1 MDNENRSCIDCGSA
15 ACRGKGGQF
24 PPFCRTEHLDEALL
38 ERSLEILKG
47 EENAFSVAA
56 AVNERDGY
64 GTKSR
69 IEETMHFAQ
78 LLGVKKIGIATC
90 AGLIHEANALARVLR
105 AQGYEV
111 TGIACKCGTVNKTE
125 LGIPERCLEVGQNIC
140 NPVLQALVL
149 NGEKTELNIALGLC
163 VGHDSMFYKYS
174 EAPVTTLSRQGPPA
188 LPRKPWAAVS
198 ARRLLETP
206 PETRPLPHRAAEQN
220 RRRKNRDTSN

>member
-105 AQGYEV
+105 QPPL
-111 TGIACKCGTVNKTE
+111 CKQV
-125 LGIPERCLEVGQNIC
+125 
-140 NPVLQALVL
+140 AH
-149 NGEKTELNIALGLC
+149 ALGTA
-163 VGHDSMFYKYS
+163 
-174 EAPVTTLSRQGPPA
+174 APCQTDPVART
-188 LPRKPWAAVS
+188 PR
-198 ARRLLETP
+198 R
-206 PETRPLPHRAAEQN
+206 N
-220 RRRKNRDTSN
+220 R

>member
-1 MDNENRSCIDCGSA
+1 
-15 ACRGKGGQF
+15 
-24 PPFCRTEHLDEALL
+24 
-38 ERSLEILKG
+38 
-47 EENAFSVAA
+47 
-56 AVNERDGY
+56 
-64 GTKSR
+64 
-69 IEETMHFAQ
+69 MHFAQ

-163 VGHDSMFYKYS
+163 VGHDSMFYK
-174 EAPVTTLSRQGPPA
+174 
-188 LPRKPWAAVS
+188 
-198 ARRLLETP
+198 
-206 PETRPLPHRAAEQN
+206 
-220 RRRKNRDTSN
+220 

>member
-56 AVNERDGY
+56 AVNERDG
-64 GTKSR
+64 
-69 IEETMHFAQ
+69 
-78 LLGVKKIGIATC
+78 IATC

-105 AQGYEV
+105 AQWYEV

-174 EAPVTTLSRQGPPA
+174 EAPVTTLSA
-188 LPRKPWAAVS
+188 KD
-198 ARRLLETP
+198 RLLCHASLG
-206 PETRPLPHRAAEQN
+206 PLYLLDGYWKRLLKPDPYLTAPQSKTEEG
-220 RRRKNRDTSN
+220 KTGDTSN

>member
-111 TGIACKCGTVNKTE
+111 TGVACKCGTVNKTE

-163 VGHDSMFYKYS
+163 VGHDSMFYK
-174 EAPVTTLSRQGPPA
+174 
-188 LPRKPWAAVS
+188 
-198 ARRLLETP
+198 
-206 PETRPLPHRAAEQN
+206 
-220 RRRKNRDTSN
+220 

>member
-1 MDNENRSCIDCGSA
+1 MPRCAPSWKSA
-15 ACRGKGGQF
+15 APRQSK
-24 PPFCRTEHLDEALL
+24 
-38 ERSLEILKG
+38 
-47 EENAFSVAA
+47 ENAVSVAA

-140 NPVLQALVL
+140 NPVLTETGCSFSLCYSCLALERSTPRKCSLVI
-149 NGEKTELNIALGLC
+149 LNITGLSAKSAMKF
-163 VGHDSMFYKYS
+163 GIAMR
-174 EAPVTTLSRQGPPA
+174 PLS
-188 LPRKPWAAVS
+188 VS
-198 ARRLLETP
+198 AMFHTKSSEET
-206 PETRPLPHRAAEQN
+206 LPITITMT
-220 RRRKNRDTSN
+220 KMS